1 MNRLI
6 HGLARAAVLLAAL
19 HASAAFACGYCVED
33 KVAAVYDHAV
43 AMQAFS
49 QKHQVAFFGID
60 GPLIVNDASRREIE
74 ALAKSV
80 AGLDQGSVRV
90 SVESAAL
97 SVAFDPRH
105 ISFATVQKSLEKK
118 LAAKKLSLLPM
129 RVMDEPAKLKSAS
142 R

>member
-1 MNRLI
+1 MRRLV
-6 HGLARAAVLLAAL
+6 HRLLRTAAMLIAL

-43 AMQAFS
+43 AMQAFG

-80 AGLDQGSVRV
+80 GLLDKGSVRV

-97 SVAFDPRH
+97 SVAFDPHRTG
-105 ISFATVQKSLEKK
+105 FAAVQKSLEKK

>member
-1 MNRLI
+1 MRSFI
-6 HGLARAAVLLAAL
+6 GAAALLAAL

-43 AMQAFS
+43 AMQAFG

-74 ALAKSV
+74 TLAKSV
-80 AGLDQGSVRV
+80 DLLDKGSVRV

-97 SVAFDPRH
+97 SVAFDPHRT
-105 ISFATVQKSLEKK
+105 SFAAVQKSLEKK

>member
-1 MNRLI
+1 
-6 HGLARAAVLLAAL
+6 
-19 HASAAFACGYCVED
+19 
-33 KVAAVYDHAV
+33 
-43 AMQAFS
+43 
-49 QKHQVAFFGID
+49 
-60 GPLIVNDASRREIE
+60 
-74 ALAKSV
+74 V

>member
-1 MNRLI
+1 MRNFI
-6 HGLARAAVLLAAL
+6 GSAALLAAL
-19 HASAAFACGYCVED
+19 HASSAFACGYCVED
-33 KVAAVYDHAV
+33 KIAAVYDHAA
-43 AMQAFS
+43 AMQAFG

-60 GPLIVNDASRREIE
+60 GPLIVNDATRREIE

-129 RVMDEPAKLKSAS
+129 RVMDEPAKLKTVS

>member
-1 MNRLI
+1 MRSLI
-6 HGLARAAVLLAAL
+6 RVAVVLAAL
-19 HASAAFACGYCVED
+19 HTSAALACGYCVED
-33 KVAAVYDHAV
+33 KIAAVYDHAV

-60 GPLIVNDASRREIE
+60 GPLIVNDATRREIE
-74 ALAKSV
+74 TLAKSV
-80 AGLDQGSVRV
+80 DLLDKGSVRV

-97 SVAFDPRH
+97 SVAFDPRRV
-105 ISFATVQKSLEKK
+105 SFAAVQKSLEKK
-118 LAAKKLSLLPM
+118 LAPKKLSLLPM